1 MRTTLPCGL
10 LLALLTLAPLASAQT
25 AAALDPKTQAQYEN
39 LLNHKFSRDLSEVFT
54 ALERASKIE
63 ASTAAD
69 TRFLHSFRLGD
80 WTQIRAEL
88 SQLPPDLSRRI
99 FDKILADLT
108 ERQKSGMKLDDIL
121 ALVDALP
128 GELNDAEL
136 RKVGEL
142 LSNSVPPTESF
153 WLAERL
159 RRGTAKLG
167 GKDPARR
174 LAAGRVLLAGGFKEL
189 ALAYLPERERLDDIK
204 DEALRQEVAA
214 FLSAEQASEF
224 AQREQIQKVWDEN
237 VAILNRDKVN
247 DWDKTKAAG
256 NLARVMTQVQ
266 PANLDSFFR
275 DLIRTKPDVAVRLIA
290 GLQRKMQTDAR
301 SEPAIRV
308 ENLRAQSVLATLV
321 ANHADA
327 TASPWNPLLV
337 AMADEWM
344 NEVEATFAQ
353 RAALANRRTRGGN
366 NGSTAI
372 EAEEL
377 LGLAPMGKWLAV
389 LGADTRDRLDASL
402 SRAVIASANFEAAA
416 DRITE
421 LAKRHPSAGV
431 ALAED
436 FLSAWSQAHNPLVP
450 EELRRKYGL
459 PEDAR
464 IPVTPVMM
472 ERNIDSLAKMMALFR
487 AAKVTPRDQGKIV
500 AAFDQ
505 AYSNAEAY
513 RESHIEKVFG
523 PAAQMDE
530 QVFFLLTARMHTN
543 LSERWRRPDL
553 QRSMLTRRT
562 DQQTYEM
569 VQGTYASLVTMVDAW
584 TKNHPTS
591 SRALI
596 FGGQVL
602 NDWSDF
608 EYLQELA
615 PVEPAKRV
623 ANMKERSLQALEYF
637 QKGADAYGREII
649 RNGGTSQSIEPYL
662 VWFNALVGI
671 GHNNTVNLAKTVNRA
686 GLQKIRTSIQGL
698 PGKAAQTHMNLLAK
712 TLNARLTD
720 ERDPLHEDVKYR
732 YLAAALVVTKD
743 DPFTMALQKRA
754 TYLDELLSEVR
765 VQTRLDGPNTV
776 GANQE
781 FGIFVS
787 VIHTEAMGRVA
798 KLGQYL
804 TNDAASI
811 AAKNKRRGPATKK
824 GRDTQGPRDEFEMD
838 LMDALSPFFVVRSI
852 TFATPDVKPRAT
864 ARPGWEETVMAYVLV
879 RAKDAS
885 VDKVPPVKLDLKFID
900 LSGPVTVPAVS
911 AETLLKVSPTSV
923 GPRPAGRVEVTQTLD
938 TRQFGINGQLN
949 LDILAT
955 GTGLVPDLDD
965 LVDLDIVK
973 RVAAVRQVGANEGL
987 QIKELNTWGEQVTAR
1002 SERHWIISLDGD
1014 AIRAADKATEVP
1026 FAPLKNTANGAI
1038 WRTYEDMDLKVLPK
1052 ASVRLDRQRTLPGSG
1067 IIPPAPTSPW
1077 FWPTLGSLVALL
1089 GLGLFFGLR
1098 GGPKGPVGPLAREV
1112 FQMPAEVDGFAAA
1125 AFLRRYSASPLIPL
1139 NASQKGELAQDLA
1152 HIQQG
1157 CFNGASTLGE
1167 PELRAILQKWLKQ
1180 LR

>member
-10 LLALLTLAPLASAQT
+10 LLALLALAPLASAQT
-25 AAALDPKTQAQYEN
+25 AAALDPKMQAQYEN
-39 LLNHKFSRDLSEVFT
+39 LLNHKFSRDLSEVFS

-80 WTQIRAEL
+80 WAQIRAEL
-88 SQLPPDLSRRI
+88 GQLPPDLSRRI
-99 FDKILADLT
+99 FDKMLADLT

-136 RKVGEL
+136 RKIGEL
-142 LSNSVPPTESF
+142 LSNSVPASESF
-153 WLAERL
+153 WLAERM

-174 LAAGRVLLAGGFKEL
+174 LAAGRVLLAGGFREL
-189 ALAYLPERERLDDIK
+189 ALAYLPTSAKLDEIK
-204 DEALRQEVAA
+204 DEAFRQEVAA
-214 FLSAEQASEF
+214 FLSTEQASEF

-237 VAILNRDKVN
+237 VAILNRAKVN
-247 DWDKTKAAG
+247 DGEMTRAAG

-275 DLIRTKPDVAVRLIA
+275 DLIRTKPDAAVRLIA
-290 GLQRKMQTDAR
+290 GLQRKIQTDAR
-301 SEPAIRV
+301 SEPATRV

-321 ANHADA
+321 VNHADA
-327 TASPWNPLLV
+327 SASPWNPLLV

-344 NEVEATFAQ
+344 NEVETTFAQ
-353 RAALANRRTRGGN
+353 RAALATRRTRGGN
-366 NGSTAI
+366 NNTNAI

-377 LGLAPMGKWLAV
+377 LGLAPMGKWLAA
-389 LGADTRDRLDASL
+389 LGPEIRERLDASL
-402 SRAVIASANFEAAA
+402 SRAVIASANFEAGADLIAA
-416 DRITE
+416 
-421 LAKRHPSAGV
+421 LAKRNPSAGV

-436 FLSAWSQAHNPLVP
+436 FLAAWALAHNPLVP
-450 EELRRKYGL
+450 EELRKKYGL

-472 ERNIDSLAKMMALFR
+472 ERNINSLAKMMELFR
-487 AAKVTPRDQGKIV
+487 QANIKPRDQGKVV

-513 RESHIEKVFG
+513 TDSHIKKVFG
-523 PAAQMDE
+523 SADQMDE
-530 QVFFLLTARMHTN
+530 QVFFLLTARMHAN
-543 LSERWRRPDL
+543 LSDRWRRQDL
-553 QRSMLTRRT
+553 QRNMLTRRT
-562 DQQTYEM
+562 EQQTYEM
-569 VQGTYASLVTMVDAW
+569 VQGSYSSLVTMIEAW
-584 TKNHPTS
+584 TKNNPTS

-596 FGGQVL
+596 FGAKVL

-615 PVEPAKRV
+615 PVDPAKRV

-649 RNGGTSQSIEPYL
+649 RNGGTTQSIEPYL
-662 VWFNALVGI
+662 VWFNSLVGI

-686 GLQKIRTSIQGL
+686 GLQKIRSSIQAL

-720 ERDPLHEDVKYR
+720 ERDPLHEDIKYR

-776 GANQE
+776 GSNQE

-804 TNDAASI
+804 TNDASAT

-824 GRDTQGPRDEFEMD
+824 GREAQGPRDEFQFE
-838 LMDALSPFFVVRSI
+838 LEDALSPFFVVRSI
-852 TFATPDVKPRAT
+852 TFAAPDVKPRAT
-864 ARPGWEETVMAYVLV
+864 ANPGWEETVLAYVLV

-885 VDKVPPVKLDLKFID
+885 VDKVPPVKLELKFID

-911 AETLLKVSPTSV
+911 AETVFKVSPTS

-938 TRQFGINGQLN
+938 TRQFAINGQLN
-949 LDILAT
+949 LDIHAT

-965 LVDLDIVK
+965 LVDLEIVK
-973 RVAAVRQVGANEGL
+973 RVAAVRQVGAGEGL
-987 QIKELNTWGEQVTAR
+987 QIKELNTWGEQVTPR
-1002 SERHWIISLDGD
+1002 SERHWVISLDGD
-1014 AIRAADKATEVP
+1014 KIRAADSATEVP
-1026 FAPLKNTANGAI
+1026 FAPLKNTANGAV
-1038 WRTYEDMDLKVLPK
+1038 WRTYEDQDLKVLPK
-1052 ASVRLDRQRTLPGSG
+1052 ASVRLDRQQALPGTG
-1067 IIPPAPTSPW
+1067 AIPSVPTSPW
-1077 FWPTLGSLVALL
+1077 FWPSLGSIVALL

-1098 GGPKGPVGPLAREV
+1098 SGPKGPVAPLARDV
-1112 FQMPAEVDGFAAA
+1112 FKMPTDVDGFAAA
-1125 AFLRRYSASPLIPL
+1125 AFLRRYGASPLIDL
-1139 NASQKGELAQDLA
+1139 NAAQKGELGQDLA
-1152 HIQQG
+1152 RIQVG

-1167 PELRAILQKWLKQ
+1167 PELRTILQKWLKQ

>member
-1 MRTTLPCGL
+1 MRTSLPCGL
-10 LLALLTLAPLASAQT
+10 LLATLALAPLASAQT
-25 AAALDPKTQAQYEN
+25 APALDPKTQAQYEN
-39 LLNHKFSRDLSEVFT
+39 LLKHKFSRDLSEVFT
-54 ALERASKIE
+54 ALERASKVD

-69 TRFLHSFRLGD
+69 TRFQHSFRLGD
-80 WTQIRAEL
+80 WAQIRAEL
-88 SQLPPDLSRRI
+88 GQLPPELARRI
-99 FDKILADLT
+99 FDKMLADLT

-136 RKVGEL
+136 RKIGEL
-142 LSNSVPPTESF
+142 LSNSVPASESF

-204 DEALRQEVAA
+204 DEALRQELAA

-237 VAILNRDKVN
+237 VALLNRDKVN
-247 DWDKTKAAG
+247 DGDKTKAAG
-256 NLARVMTQVQ
+256 NLARVLTQVQ
-266 PANLDSFFR
+266 PANLDAFFR
-275 DLIRTKPDVAVRLIA
+275 DLLRTKPDVAVRLMA
-290 GLQRKMQTDAR
+290 GLQRKIQTDAR
-301 SEPAIRV
+301 SEPAIRA

-327 TASPWNPLLV
+327 SASPWNPLLA
-337 AMADEWM
+337 AMADEWI
-344 NEVEATFAQ
+344 NEVETTFAQ
-353 RAALANRRTRGGN
+353 RAALASRRARGGN
-366 NGSTAI
+366 NNTNAI

-377 LGLAPMGKWLAV
+377 LSLAPMGKWLQA
-389 LGADTRDRLDASL
+389 LGPDIRGRLDASL
-402 SRAVIASANFEAAA
+402 ARAVIASANFEAAA
-416 DRITE
+416 DLITE

-436 FLSAWSQAHNPLVP
+436 FLSAWAQAHNPSVP
-450 EELRRKYGL
+450 EELRKKFGL

-464 IPVTPVMM
+464 IPVTPIMM

-487 AAKVTPRDQGKIV
+487 AAKVTPRDQGKVV
-500 AAFDQ
+500 AAFDL

-513 RESHIEKVFG
+513 RDTHIEKVFG

-530 QVFFLLTARMHTN
+530 QVFFLLTARMHAN
-543 LSERWRRPDL
+543 LSDRWRKPEL
-553 QRSMLTRRT
+553 QRNTLTRRT
-562 DQQTYEM
+562 EQQTYEM
-569 VQGTYASLVTMVDAW
+569 VQGAYGSLVAMIDAW
-584 TKNHPTS
+584 TKNHPSS

-602 NDWSDF
+602 NDWADF
-608 EYLQELA
+608 EFLQELA
-615 PVEPAKRV
+615 PMDSPKRL
-623 ANMKERSLQALEYF
+623 ALMKERTLQSLEYF

-649 RNGGTSQSIEPYL
+649 RNGGNAQSIEPYL
-662 VWFNALVGI
+662 VWFNALVGV
-671 GHNNTVNLAKTVNRA
+671 GHNNTVNLAKSANRA
-686 GLQKIRTSIQGL
+686 GLQKVRSSIQAL
-698 PGKAAQTHMNLLAK
+698 PGKAAQTHMSLLAK

-754 TYLDELLSEVR
+754 NYLDELLSEVR

-787 VIHTEAMGRVA
+787 VIHTEALGRVA
-798 KLGQYL
+798 KFGQYL
-804 TNDAASI
+804 TNDAAAI
-811 AAKNKRRGPATKK
+811 AAKNKRRGPTVRK
-824 GRDTQGPRDEFEMD
+824 GRDAQGPRDEFQFD
-838 LMDALSPFFVVRSI
+838 LEDALSPFFVIRSI
-852 TFATPDVKPRAT
+852 TFATPDVKPRPT
-864 ARPGWEETVMAYVLV
+864 ARPGWEETVLAYVLV

-911 AETLLKVSPTSV
+911 AETLFKVSPTPV

-938 TRQFGINGQLN
+938 TRQFGINGSLS
-949 LDILAT
+949 LDIHAT

-965 LVDLDIVK
+965 LVDLAIVK

-987 QIKELNTWGEQVTAR
+987 QVKELNTWGEQVAAR
-1002 SERHWIISLDGD
+1002 SERHWVISLDGD
-1014 AIRAADKATEVP
+1014 AIRAADSATEVP
-1026 FAPLKNTANGAI
+1026 FAPLKDPANGAI

-1052 ASVRLDRQRTLPGSG
+1052 ASVRLDRQRTLPGTG
-1067 IIPPAPTSPW
+1067 VIPPAPTSPW
-1077 FWPTLGSLVALL
+1077 LWPSLGSLVALL

-1098 GGPKGPVGPLAREV
+1098 GGPKGPVAPLARDV
-1112 FQMPAEVDGFAAA
+1112 FRMPAEVDGFAAA
-1125 AFLRRYSASPLIPL
+1125 AFLRRYGASPLIAL
-1139 NASQKGELAQDLA
+1139 NAAQKGELAQDLA

-1157 CFNGASTLGE
+1157 CFNGASMLGE

>member
-1 MRTTLPCGL
+1 MRIPF
-10 LLALLTLAPLASAQT
+10 LLALLALAPFAPAQP
-25 AAALDPKTQAQYEN
+25 APALDPKAQAQYEN

-54 ALERASKIE
+54 ALERASKVE
-63 ASTAAD
+63 AATAAD

-80 WTQIRAEL
+80 WAQVRVEL
-88 SQLPPDLSRRI
+88 ARLPADLSRRI
-99 FDKILADLT
+99 FDKMLADLT
-108 ERQKSGMKLDDIL
+108 EKQRNGMKLDDIL
-121 ALVDALP
+121 ALTDAFP

-142 LSNSVPPTESF
+142 LSNSVPPSESF

-167 GKDPARR
+167 GTDPARR

-189 ALAYLPERERLDDIK
+189 ALTYLPARDRLEDIK

-214 FLSAEQASEF
+214 FLAAEQASEF
-224 AQREQIQKVWDEN
+224 AQREQIQKVWDDN
-237 VAILNRDKVN
+237 VAVLNRDRVS

-266 PANLDSFFR
+266 PANLDGFFR
-275 DLIRTKPDVAVRLIA
+275 ELIRTKPDVAVRLIA

-301 SEPAIRV
+301 SEAAVRV
-308 ENLRAQSVLATLV
+308 ENLRAQAVLAALV
-321 ANHADA
+321 ANHAEPA
-327 TASPWNPLLV
+327 VSPWNPLLV
-337 AMADEWM
+337 AMAEEWM

-366 NGSTAI
+366 ANTTAI

-377 LGLAPMGKWLAV
+377 LGLAPMGKWLEALPAPV
-389 LGADTRDRLDASL
+389 RDRLDASL

-416 DRITE
+416 DRITA
-421 LAKRHPSAGV
+421 LAQRHPAAGV

-436 FLSAWSQAHNPLVP
+436 FLSAWAQAHNPLVP

-459 PEDAR
+459 AEDAR

-487 AAKVTPRDQGKIV
+487 RAGVTPRDQGRVV
-500 AAFDQ
+500 AAFDL

-513 RESHIEKVFG
+513 RDTHIEKVFG
-523 PAAQMDE
+523 PPAQMDE
-530 QVFFLLTARMHTN
+530 QVFFLLTARMHSN
-543 LSERWRRPDL
+543 LSDRWRKPEL
-553 QRSMLTRRT
+553 QRSTLTRRT

-569 VQGTYASLVTMVDAW
+569 VQGAYASLVAMVDAW
-584 TKNHPTS
+584 TRNHPAS
-591 SRALI
+591 SRAAV

-602 NDWSDF
+602 NDWADF

-615 PVEPAKRV
+615 PTEPAKRM
-623 ANMKERSLQALEYF
+623 ANMKERALQAQEYF
-637 QKGADAYGREII
+637 QKGAEAYARELL
-649 RNGGTSQSIEPYL
+649 RNGGTAQSLEPYL
-662 VWFNALVGI
+662 AWFHALVGI
-671 GHNNTVNLAKTVNRA
+671 GHNNTVNLAKSVNRA
-686 GLQKIRTSIQGL
+686 GLQKLRASIQAL

-754 TYLDELLSEVR
+754 AYLDELLSEVR
-765 VQTRLDGPNTV
+765 IQTRLDGPNTV
-776 GANQE
+776 GVNQE

-787 VIHTEAMGRVA
+787 VVHTEAMGRVA

-804 TNDAASI
+804 TNDAAAT
-811 AAKNKRRGPATKK
+811 AAKNKRRGPTTRK
-824 GRDTQGPRDEFEMD
+824 GREAQGPRDEFEMD
-838 LMDALSPFFVVRSI
+838 LTEALSPFFVVRSI
-852 TFATPDVKPRAT
+852 TFATPDVKPRPT
-864 ARPGWEETVMAYVLV
+864 ARPGWEETVLAYVLV

-885 VDKVPPVKLDLKFID
+885 VDKVPPVKLELKFLD
-900 LSGPVTVPAVS
+900 LSGPVTVPATS
-911 AETLLKVSPTSV
+911 AETLLKVVPVAPT
-923 GPRPAGRVEVTQTLD
+923 PRPAGRVEVTQTLD
-938 TRQFGINGQLN
+938 TRQFAINGSLA

-965 LVDLDIVK
+965 LVDLEVVK
-973 RVAAVRQVGANEGL
+973 RVAAIRQVGANEGL
-987 QIKELNTWGEQVTAR
+987 QIKELNTWGEQIAPR
-1002 SERHWIISLDGD
+1002 SERHWVVSLDGD

-1026 FAPLKNTANGAI
+1026 FAPLKDKAHGAM
-1038 WRTYEDMDLKVLPK
+1038 WRTYEDMDLKVLAKPT
-1052 ASVRLDRQRTLPGSG
+1052 VRLDRQRALPGSG
-1067 IIPPAPTSPW
+1067 VIPPAPTSPW
-1077 FWPTLGSLVALL
+1077 FWPVLGGGAVVLALA
-1089 GLGLFFGLR
+1089 LFLGLR
-1098 GGPKGPVGPLAREV
+1098 GRAQGPAAPTARDV
-1112 FQMPAEVDGFAAA
+1112 FRLPAEIDGFAAA
-1125 AFLRRYSASPLIPL
+1125 AFLRRYGASPLIAL
-1139 NASQKGELAQDLA
+1139 TEAQKGDLA
-1152 HIQQG
+1152 ADLARVQAG
-1157 CFNGASTLGE
+1157 CFGGGAPTLGE

>member
-1 MRTTLPCGL
+1 MRTTLPSGL
-10 LLALLTLAPLASAQT
+10 LLALLALAPLAPAQT

-39 LLNHKFSRDLSEVFT
+39 LLNHKFSRELSEVFT
-54 ALERASKIE
+54 ALERTSKIE

-69 TRFLHSFRLGD
+69 TRFQHSFRLGD
-80 WTQIRAEL
+80 WAQIRAEL
-88 SQLPPDLSRRI
+88 GQLPPDLSRRI
-99 FDKILADLT
+99 FDKMLSDLT
-108 ERQKSGMKLDDIL
+108 ERQKNGMKLDDIL
-121 ALVDALP
+121 SLVDALP

-142 LSNSVPPTESF
+142 LSNSVPASESF
-153 WLAERL
+153 WLAERM

-189 ALAYLPERERLDDIK
+189 ALAYLPERERLDEIK
-204 DEALRQEVAA
+204 DETLRQEVAA

-266 PANLDSFFR
+266 PANLDGFFR
-275 DLIRTKPDVAVRLIA
+275 DLIRNKPDVAVRLIA
-290 GLQRKMQTDAR
+290 GLQRKIQTDAR
-301 SEPAIRV
+301 SEPAIRA

-327 TASPWNPLLV
+327 AASPWNPLLV

-344 NEVEATFAQ
+344 NEVETTFAQ

-366 NGSTAI
+366 NNTNAI

-377 LGLAPMGKWLAV
+377 LGVAPMGKWLAA
-389 LGADTRDRLDASL
+389 LGPDIRDRLDASL

-416 DRITE
+416 DRITD

-436 FLSAWSQAHNPLVP
+436 FLAAWAQAHNPLVP
-450 EELRRKYGL
+450 EELRKKYGL

-472 ERNIDSLAKMMALFR
+472 ERNINSLAKMMELFR
-487 AAKVTPRDQGKIV
+487 AANIKPRDQGKVV
-500 AAFDQ
+500 AAFDL

-513 RESHIEKVFG
+513 SDSHIKKVFG
-523 PAAQMDE
+523 PADQMDE
-530 QVFFLLTARMHTN
+530 QVFFLLTARMHAN
-543 LSERWRRPDL
+543 LSDRWRRTDL
-553 QRSMLTRRT
+553 QRNMLTRRT

-569 VQGTYASLVTMVDAW
+569 VQGTYASLVAMVDAW

-662 VWFNALVGI
+662 VWFNALVGV
-671 GHNNTVNLAKTVNRA
+671 GHNNTVNLAKNVNRA
-686 GLQKIRTSIQGL
+686 GLQKVRTTIQGL

-804 TNDAASI
+804 TNDAAAT

-824 GRDTQGPRDEFEMD
+824 GRDAQGPRDEFQFD
-838 LMDALSPFFVVRSI
+838 LEDALSPFFVVRSI
-852 TFATPDVKPRAT
+852 TFSAPDVKPRAT
-864 ARPGWEETVMAYVLV
+864 ANAGWEETVLAYVLV

-885 VDKVPPVKLDLKFID
+885 VDKVPPVKLELKFID

-911 AETLLKVSPTSV
+911 AETLFKVSPTS

-949 LDILAT
+949 LDIHAT

-965 LVDLDIVK
+965 LVDLEIVK
-973 RVAAVRQVGANEGL
+973 RVAAVRQVGMGEGL
-987 QIKELNTWGEQVTAR
+987 QIKELNTSGEQVTAR
-1002 SERHWIISLDGD
+1002 SERHWVVSLDGD
-1014 AIRAADKATEVP
+1014 KIRAADTATEVP
-1026 FAPLKNTANGAI
+1026 FAPLKNPANGAV

-1052 ASVRLDRQRTLPGSG
+1052 ASVRLDRQQALPGTG
-1067 IIPPAPTSPW
+1067 AIPPAPTSPW
-1077 FWPTLGSLVALL
+1077 FWPSLGSIVALL

-1098 GGPKGPVGPLAREV
+1098 SGPKGPAAPLARDV
-1112 FQMPAEVDGFAAA
+1112 FQMPATVDGFAAA
-1125 AFLRRYSASPLIPL
+1125 AFLRRYGASPLITL
-1139 NASQKGELAQDLA
+1139 NAAQKGELAQDLA
-1152 HIQQG
+1152 RIQEG
-1157 CFNGASTLGE
+1157 CFNGVSSLGE
-1167 PELRAILQKWLKQ
+1167 PDLRAILQKWLKQ

>member
-1 MRTTLPCGL
+1 MRTTLPSGL
-10 LLALLTLAPLASAQT
+10 LLALLALAPLAPAQT

-39 LLNHKFSRDLSEVFT
+39 LLNHKFSRELSEVFT
-54 ALERASKIE
+54 ALERTSKIE

-69 TRFLHSFRLGD
+69 TRFQHSFRLGD
-80 WTQIRAEL
+80 WAQIRAEL
-88 SQLPPDLSRRI
+88 GQLPPDLSRRI
-99 FDKILADLT
+99 FDKMLSDLT
-108 ERQKSGMKLDDIL
+108 ERQKNGMKLDDIL
-121 ALVDALP
+121 SLVDALP

-142 LSNSVPPTESF
+142 LSNSVPASESF
-153 WLAERL
+153 WLAERM

-189 ALAYLPERERLDDIK
+189 ALAYLPERERLDEIK
-204 DEALRQEVAA
+204 DETLRQEVAA

-237 VAILNRDKVN
+237 VAILNRAKVN
-247 DWDKTKAAG
+247 DGEMTRAAG

-275 DLIRTKPDVAVRLIA
+275 DLIRTKPDAAVRLIA
-290 GLQRKMQTDAR
+290 GLQRKIQTDAR
-301 SEPAIRV
+301 SEPAIRA

-321 ANHADA
+321 VNQADA
-327 TASPWNPLLV
+327 AASPWNPLLV
-337 AMADEWM
+337 AMAEEWM
-344 NEVEATFAQ
+344 NEVETTFAQ
-353 RAALANRRTRGGN
+353 RAALATRRTRGGN
-366 NGSTAI
+366 NNTNAI

-377 LGLAPMGKWLAV
+377 LGVAPMGKWLAA
-389 LGADTRDRLDASL
+389 LGPDIRDRLDASL
-402 SRAVIASANFEAAA
+402 SLAVIASANFEAAA
-416 DRITE
+416 DRITD

-436 FLSAWSQAHNPLVP
+436 FLAAWAQAHNPLVP
-450 EELRRKYGL
+450 EELRKKYGL

-472 ERNIDSLAKMMALFR
+472 ERNINSLAKMMELFR
-487 AAKVTPRDQGKIV
+487 AANIKPRDQGKVV

-513 RESHIEKVFG
+513 SDSHIKKVFG
-523 PAAQMDE
+523 SADQMDE
-530 QVFFLLTARMHTN
+530 EVFFLLTARMHAN
-543 LSERWRRPDL
+543 LSDRWRRQDL
-553 QRSMLTRRT
+553 QSKMLTRRT
-562 DQQTYEM
+562 EQQTYEM
-569 VQGTYASLVTMVDAW
+569 VQGSYSSLVTMIGAW
-584 TKNHPTS
+584 TKNNPTS

-596 FGGQVL
+596 FGAKVL

-615 PVEPAKRV
+615 PVDPAKRV

-662 VWFNALVGI
+662 VWFNALVGV
-671 GHNNTVNLAKTVNRA
+671 GHNNTVNLAKNVNRA
-686 GLQKIRTSIQGL
+686 GLQKVRTTIQGL

-720 ERDPLHEDVKYR
+720 ERDPLHEDIKYR

-804 TNDAASI
+804 TNDASAT

-824 GRDTQGPRDEFEMD
+824 GRDAQGPRDEFQFE
-838 LMDALSPFFVVRSI
+838 LEDALSPFFVVRSI
-852 TFATPDVKPRAT
+852 TFSAPDVKPRAT
-864 ARPGWEETVMAYVLV
+864 ANPGWEETVLAYVLV

-885 VDKVPPVKLDLKFID
+885 VDKVPPVKLELKFID

-911 AETLLKVSPTSV
+911 AETLFKVSPTS

-949 LDILAT
+949 LDIHAT

-965 LVDLDIVK
+965 LVDLEIVK
-973 RVAAVRQVGANEGL
+973 RVAAVRQVGMGEGL

-1002 SERHWIISLDGD
+1002 SERHWVVSLDGD
-1014 AIRAADKATEVP
+1014 KIRAADTATEVP
-1026 FAPLKNTANGAI
+1026 FAPLKNPANGAV

-1052 ASVRLDRQRTLPGSG
+1052 ASVRLDRQQALPGTG
-1067 IIPPAPTSPW
+1067 AIPPAPTSPW
-1077 FWPTLGSLVALL
+1077 FWPSLGSIVALL

-1098 GGPKGPVGPLAREV
+1098 SGPKGPAAPLARDV
-1112 FQMPAEVDGFAAA
+1112 FQMPATVDGFAAA
-1125 AFLRRYSASPLIPL
+1125 AFLRRYGASPLITL
-1139 NASQKGELAQDLA
+1139 NAAQKGELAQDLA
-1152 HIQQG
+1152 RIQEG
-1157 CFNGASTLGE
+1157 CFNGVSTLGE
-1167 PELRAILQKWLKQ
+1167 PDLRAILQKWLKQ

>member
-1 MRTTLPCGL
+1 MRTTLSRGL
-10 LLALLTLAPLASAQT
+10 LLALLAFAPQVSAQP
-25 AAALDPKTQAQYEN
+25 APALDPKTQAQYEN

-54 ALERASKIE
+54 ALERASKVE
-63 ASTAAD
+63 ASGAAD

-80 WTQIRAEL
+80 WAQVRVEFGR
-88 SQLPPDLSRRI
+88 LPADLARRI
-99 FDKILADLT
+99 FDKMLADLT

-121 ALVDALP
+121 ALADAFP

-142 LSNSVPPTESF
+142 LSNSVPPNENF

-167 GKDPARR
+167 GGDPARR

-189 ALAYLPERERLDDIK
+189 ALAYLPARDRLEDIK

-224 AQREQIQKVWDEN
+224 AQREQIQKVWDDN
-237 VAILNRDKVN
+237 VAVLNREKLN

-256 NLARVMTQVQ
+256 NLARVLTQVQ
-266 PANLDSFFR
+266 PANLDGFFR
-275 DLIRTKPDVAVRLIA
+275 DLLRSKPDVAVRLIA

-301 SEPAIRV
+301 SEPAVRV

-327 TASPWNPLLV
+327 AASPWNPLLV
-337 AMADEWM
+337 AMAEEWM

-366 NGSTAI
+366 ANTSAI

-377 LGLAPMGKWLAV
+377 LGLAPMGKWLDALPAPV
-389 LGADTRDRLDASL
+389 RDRLDASL

-416 DRITE
+416 DRITD
-421 LAKRHPSAGV
+421 LAQRHPAAGV

-436 FLSAWSQAHNPLVP
+436 FLSAWAQAHNPQVP

-459 PEDAR
+459 AEDAR

-487 AAKVTPRDQGKIV
+487 QAGVTPRDQGKVV
-500 AAFDQ
+500 AAFDL

-513 RESHIEKVFG
+513 RDTHIEKVFG

-530 QVFFLLTARMHTN
+530 QVFFLLTARMHAN
-543 LSERWRRPDL
+543 LSDRWRKPEL
-553 QRSMLTRRT
+553 QRSSLTRRT

-569 VQGTYASLVTMVDAW
+569 VQGTYASLIAMVDAW
-584 TKNHPTS
+584 TKNHPAS
-591 SRALI
+591 SRALV

-602 NDWSDF
+602 NDWADF

-615 PVEPAKRV
+615 PVDPAKRV
-623 ANMKERSLQALEYF
+623 ANMKERSLQSQEYF
-637 QKGADAYGREII
+637 QKGAEAYGREIL
-649 RNGGTSQSIEPYL
+649 RNPGAAQSIEPYL
-662 VWFNALVGI
+662 AWFNALVGI
-671 GHNNTVNLAKTVNRA
+671 GHNNTVNLAKSANRA
-686 GLQKIRTSIQGL
+686 GLQKVRASIQAL

-754 TYLDELLSEVR
+754 AYLDELLGEVR

-798 KLGQYL
+798 KFGQYL
-804 TNDAASI
+804 TNDAA
-811 AAKNKRRGPATKK
+811 ATTAKNKRRGPATKK
-824 GRDTQGPRDEFEMD
+824 GRDAQGPRDEFELD
-838 LMDALSPFFVVRSI
+838 LTEALSPFFVVRSI
-852 TFATPDVKPRAT
+852 TFAAPDVKPRPT
-864 ARPGWEETVMAYVLV
+864 ARPGWEETVLAYVLV

-900 LSGPVTVPAVS
+900 LTGPVTVPAVS
-911 AETLLKVSPTSV
+911 AETLLKVVPTPSA
-923 GPRPAGRVEVTQTLD
+923 PRPAGRVEVTQTLD
-938 TRQFGINGQLN
+938 ARQFAINGSLS
-949 LDILAT
+949 LDIVAT

-973 RVAAVRQVGANEGL
+973 RVAAVRQVGAFEGL
-987 QIKELNTWGEQVTAR
+987 QVKELNTWGEQVTAR
-1002 SERHWIISLDGD
+1002 SERHWVVSLDGD

-1026 FAPLKNTANGAI
+1026 FAPLKDKANGAV
-1038 WRTYEDMDLKVLPK
+1038 WRTYEDMDLKVLSKP
-1052 ASVRLDRQRTLPGSG
+1052 SVRLDRQRALPGTG
-1067 IIPPAPTSPW
+1067 VIPPAPTSPW
-1077 FWPTLGSLVALL
+1077 FWPSLGGGAVVLALA
-1089 GLGLFFGLR
+1089 LFLGLR
-1098 GGPKGPVGPLAREV
+1098 GRTQGPVAPRARDV
-1112 FQMPAEVDGFAAA
+1112 FRMPAEVDGFAAA
-1125 AFLRRYSASPLIPL
+1125 AFLRRYGSSPLITL
-1139 NASQKGELAQDLA
+1139 DAARKADLA
-1152 HIQQG
+1152 ADLARIQEG
-1157 CFNGASTLGE
+1157 CFHGAATLGE
-1167 PELRAILQKWLKQ
+1167 PELRAILQKWLNQ